1 MSALPRMGLNATLP
15 EISVAKLKFNAN
27 KIDKFSDSREMP
39 AYSIPQAA
47 HYLQLPVATLR
58 SWVLGRDYPTEFGT
72 KRFRPL
78 ISLPDRERP
87 LLSFFNLAEAHV
99 LSALPR
105 DHRLRLQDIRTA
117 LNYVKN
123 ELGAAHPLL
132 DHRFETDGVALFVTK
147 LGKLVDASAAG
158 QLVMREVLDAHLKRL
173 ERDDLVVARLYPFTR
188 PRETGGPKLVF
199 IDPRYSFGRPVL
211 ARARIATGII
221 AERYKAGE
229 SIDDLVDDYA
239 CERLEVEEAL
249 RCELFLEAA

>member
-1 MSALPRMGLNATLP
+1 M
-15 EISVAKLKFNAN
+15 AKLKFNAN
-27 KIDKFSDSREMP
+27 KIDKFGDSREMP

-58 SWVLGRDYPTEFGT
+58 SWVFGRDYPTEFGT
-72 KRFRPL
+72 KRFKPL

-99 LSALPR
+99 LSALRR
-105 DHRLRLQDIRTA
+105 DHSLRLQDIRTA

-132 DHRFETDGVALFVTK
+132 DYRFETDGVALFVTK

-173 ERDDLVVARLYPFTR
+173 ERDKLVVARLYPFTR
-188 PRETGGPKLVF
+188 PAGNRWPEAGVHRPPVF
-199 IDPRYSFGRPVL
+199 IRSAGAGPIPNCDGHHRRAVQGGR
-211 ARARIATGII
+211 IH
-221 AERYKAGE
+221 
-229 SIDDLVDDYA
+229 
-239 CERLEVEEAL
+239 
-249 RCELFLEAA
+249 